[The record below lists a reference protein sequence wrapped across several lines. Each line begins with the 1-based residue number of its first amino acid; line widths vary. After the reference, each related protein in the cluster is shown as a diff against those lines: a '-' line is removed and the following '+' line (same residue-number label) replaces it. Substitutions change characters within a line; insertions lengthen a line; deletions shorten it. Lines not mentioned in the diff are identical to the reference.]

1 VLARSL
7 SAGGWHQYCH
17 RGGRACAPAD
27 GYTILLVGPPAA
39 INATLYERLSYNFIS
54 DISPVAGLVRFPLVM
69 AVNSSFPT
77 KTVPEFIAHA
87 RANAGKINMASAG
100 IGSAGHVSGE
110 LFKMMTG
117 IEMTHVPY
125 RGGGPA
131 LN

>member
-1 VLARSL
+1 
-7 SAGGWHQYCH
+7 
-17 RGGRACAPAD
+17 
-27 GYTILLVGPPAA
+27 
-39 INATLYERLSYNFIS
+39 
-54 DISPVAGLVRFPLVM
+54 M